1 MRAGFLIDGESMVT
15 RKTWIGLCG
24 AGVVL
29 VLGAGGY
36 MATTTIANSF
46 DSSKWKALRN
56 SSERDNP
63 RSRMLGD
70 LKKELKPGMTQAE
83 VVALLGEPET
93 KEGARYIYA
102 IGASAFGVDYEYFV
116 VEFDAN
122 GKLLR
127 HSITRG

>member
-1 MRAGFLIDGESMVT
+1 MVKSTMT

-24 AGVVL
+24 AGAVL

-36 MATTTIANSF
+36 MAATTIANSF
-46 DSSKWKALRN
+46 DSGKWKALRN
-56 SSERDNP
+56 SKERDNP
-63 RSRMLGD
+63 RARMVG
-70 LKKELKPGMTQAE
+70 ELKQQLRPGMTQDE
-83 VVALLGEPET
+83 VVTLLGEPEI

-116 VEFDAN
+116 VEFDTS